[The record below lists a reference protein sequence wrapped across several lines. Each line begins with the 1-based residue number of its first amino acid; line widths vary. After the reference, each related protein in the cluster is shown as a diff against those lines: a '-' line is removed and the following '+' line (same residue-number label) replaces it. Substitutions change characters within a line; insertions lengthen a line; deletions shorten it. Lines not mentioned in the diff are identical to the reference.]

1 MRELEEDKMEEEGR
15 GDTACHVWEL
25 GFWEEQKAVLIESK
39 NKKKAGPLGESNPRP
54 PPPEGGIIPLDQAA
68 ITYQL

>member
-1 MRELEEDKMEEEGR
+1 MILK
-15 GDTACHVWEL
+15 
-25 GFWEEQKAVLIESK
+25 EQKAVLIESK

>member
-1 MRELEEDKMEEEGR
+1 MEEEGR
-15 GDTACHVWEL
+15 GDTGCHVWEL
-25 GFWEEQKAVLIESK
+25 RLEILNLQKAVLIESK